1 MKLYNTLVEIG
12 AYGVSYEKVV
22 GQIGLTLFTEDLDGI
37 MAGPVDEL
45 ILLCD
50 RYEHSRRAA

>member
-1 MKLYNTLVEIG
+1 MELYNTLVEIG
-12 AYGVSYEKVV
+12 AYGVNYEQTVR
-22 GQIGLTLFTEDLDGI
+22 QIGLKLFTEDLDGI

-50 RYEHSRRAA
+50 RYEHNRRAA